1 MFCTFVSNYPALLS
15 KITGMAHLTHITLP
29 IFGKAEQQ
37 PTIPNSIYQQ
47 RMAKLTALLQKH
59 QLDMALVY
67 ADREH
72 FANLQYLT
80 GFDPRFEEA
89 LFLIDQAGQK
99 LLLVGNECMGY
110 LPDPALGIKVEMFQ
124 ELSLLGQPRSKSRPL
139 RHIFSEFGITTGKR
153 ISCIGWKYFAHNM
166 GQDLIEGGTQAIEI
180 PAYLVDLLR
189 NLSGN
194 PANVVNATALL
205 MNPID
210 GLRIFNE
217 AEQIALCEYAS
228 TRTSEAILAL
238 LKALQFGASE
248 SALERHLAGD
258 GLPLS
263 CHRMISFGKKAQR
276 GLSSPSQNQAKLG
289 DPFSTAFGLTGALT
303 CRAGVIAASADELP
317 EHTRH
322 FYPALA
328 HNYFDVVTTWYEH
341 IRVGASGGQVFAA
354 VEQKRDTT
362 LYDFAVNPGHYLHLD
377 EWVHSP
383 FFADSD
389 IILQSGVLL
398 QMDIIPISRGPF
410 CYINAEDG
418 VLLADAALREQ
429 LCTQYPAMWTR
440 MQARR
445 RFMREALGIQLHE
458 SVLPLSNLPAW
469 LPPYA
474 FNLSH
479 VMRK

>member
-1 MFCTFVSNYPALLS
+1 M
-15 KITGMAHLTHITLP
+15 
-29 IFGKAEQQ
+29 
-37 PTIPNSIYQQ
+37 
-47 RMAKLTALLQKH
+47 
-59 QLDMALVY
+59 
-67 ADREH
+67 
-72 FANLQYLT
+72 
-80 GFDPRFEEA
+80 
-89 LFLIDQAGQK
+89 
-99 LLLVGNECMGY
+99 
-110 LPDPALGIKVEMFQ
+110 
-124 ELSLLGQPRSKSRPL
+124 
-139 RHIFSEFGITTGKR
+139 
-153 ISCIGWKYFAHNM
+153 
-166 GQDLIEGGTQAIEI
+166 
-180 PAYLVDLLR
+180 
-189 NLSGN
+189 
-194 PANVVNATALL
+194 
-205 MNPID
+205 
-210 GLRIFNE
+210 
-217 AEQIALCEYAS
+217 
-228 TRTSEAILAL
+228 
-238 LKALQFGASE
+238 
-248 SALERHLAGD
+248 
-258 GLPLS
+258 
-263 CHRMISFGKKAQR
+263 
-276 GLSSPSQNQAKLG
+276 
-289 DPFSTAFGLTGALT
+289 
-303 CRAGVIAASADELP
+303 P

-383 FFADSD
+383 FFADSN

-429 LCTQYPAMWTR
+429 LCTQYPAMWAR

>member
-1 MFCTFVSNYPALLS
+1 
-15 KITGMAHLTHITLP
+15 
-29 IFGKAEQQ
+29 
-37 PTIPNSIYQQ
+37 
-47 RMAKLTALLQKH
+47 MAKLTALLQKH
-59 QLDMALVY
+59 QLDVALVY

-89 LFLIDQAGQK
+89 LFLIDQTGQK

-110 LPDPALGIKVEMFQ
+110 LPDPALGITVEMFQ
-124 ELSLLGQPRSKSRPL
+124 ELSLLGQPRGASRPL
-139 RHIFSEFGITTGKR
+139 RHIFSEFGIATGKR
-153 ISCIGWKYFAHNM
+153 IGCIGWKYFAQNA
-166 GQDLIEGGTQAIEI
+166 GQDLIEGGAQAIEI

-189 NLSGN
+189 NLSGS

-205 MNPID
+205 MNPVD

-228 TRTSEAILAL
+228 TRTSEAILDL
-238 LKALQFGASE
+238 LKALQIGGSE
-248 SALERHLAGD
+248 STLERHLAGD

-263 CHRMISFGKKAQR
+263 CHRMISFGEKARR

-303 CRAGVIAASADELP
+303 CRAGAIAASAADLP
-317 EHTRH
+317 KHTRH

-341 IRVGASGGQVFAA
+341 IQVGANGGQVFAA
-354 VEQKRDTT
+354 VEQKRDAA

-389 IILQSGVLL
+389 IVLQSGVLL

-418 VLLADAALREQ
+418 VLLADASLRDQ
-429 LCTQYPAMWTR
+429 LHAQHPAMWAR
-440 MQARR
+440 MQQRR
-445 RFMREALGIQLHE
+445 HFMQGTLGIQLHE
-458 SVLPLSNLPAW
+458 SVLPLSNIPAW

-474 FNLSH
+474 LDLSQAL
-479 VMRK
+479 KK